1 MKIKIVKYYNLSD
14 IVMTKEL
21 EQKLVPMREVTQEQE
36 MKIEREQEIDIGL

>member
-1 MKIKIVKYYNLSD
+1 
-14 IVMTKEL
+14 MTKEL